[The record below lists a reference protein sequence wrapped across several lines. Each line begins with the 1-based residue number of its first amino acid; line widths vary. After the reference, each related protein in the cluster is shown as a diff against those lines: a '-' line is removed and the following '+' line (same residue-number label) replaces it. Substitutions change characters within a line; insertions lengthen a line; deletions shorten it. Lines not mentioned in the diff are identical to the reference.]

1 MNEKAKI
8 TLSVKEQELV
18 CNTDWILTKHA
29 IIQKVFLL
37 FGELSAFM
45 QAAIIKE
52 KEQLPVEVTSSQPK
66 ISKGENYGSLP
77 YVMLDYPR
85 CFQKDKTIAIRT
97 FFWWGNFFSINLQ
110 LSGAYKEH
118 LLPAL
123 QSSFSKLQQNDYWIC
138 VSDNPWEHHFEADNY
153 HPLTK
158 ITEEMFSSILH
169 REPFVKIAKK
179 IPLTQWEQAPAL
191 MEQSFTELL
200 LLLKN

>member
-8 TLSVKEQELV
+8 TLSVKELELV

-29 IIQKVFLL
+29 IIQEVFLL

-45 QAAIIKE
+45 QAIIAKE
-52 KEQLPVEVTSSQPK
+52 KEQLPVEVIRSQPK
-66 ISKGENYGSLP
+66 ISKGENYENLP

-85 CFQKDKTIAIRT
+85 CFQKENTIAIRT
-97 FFWWGNFFSINLQ
+97 FFWWGNFFSVNLQ
-110 LSGAYKEH
+110 LSGAYKEQ
-118 LLPAL
+118 LVPVI
-123 QSSFSKLQQNDYWIC
+123 QNNFSMLQQNDYWIC

-153 HPLTK
+153 QPIIK
-158 ITEEMFSSILH
+158 ITKEEFSSILS

-191 MEQSFTELL
+191 MEQPFTELL